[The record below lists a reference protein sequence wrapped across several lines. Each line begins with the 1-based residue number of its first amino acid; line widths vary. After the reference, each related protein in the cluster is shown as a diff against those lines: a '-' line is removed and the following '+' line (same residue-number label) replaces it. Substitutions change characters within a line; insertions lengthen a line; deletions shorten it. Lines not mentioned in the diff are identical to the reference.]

1 MASFCDHDNGY
12 LFGKRRGTP
21 WLVERL
27 LDSKKD
33 HAMQLHIH
41 IM

>member
-12 LFGKRRGTP
+12 LLDKRRGTP

-27 LDSKKD
+27 LGSKKENG
-33 HAMQLHIH
+33 MQLPH